1 MYTAG
6 IYNIRSIE
14 SKGITVQL
22 ETFEGENLHE
32 LVKKTIFT
40 EKTFTDCLL
49 VLRQMTPCPNFA
61 EKAFANSHK
70 IVKFVKVFSIKI
82 FLLYGINLAQNK
94 EMRILLGTFAM

>member
-14 SKGITVQL
+14 SITAQL
-22 ETFEGENLHE
+22 ETFEGENFHE

-40 EKTFTDCLL
+40 FHGL
-49 VLRQMTPCPNFA
+49 LRQMTPCSNFT

-70 IVKFVKVFSIKI
+70 IVKFVKLSSVKS
-82 FLLYGINLAQNK
+82 FLLYGINLVQN
-94 EMRILLGTFAM
+94 MRILLGTFAM